1 MRVPEKQKDRLQI
14 PLMFAFRDAHEK
26 RDAAKDQDV
35 RVDGERV
42 LSERSSLRR
51 RGADEA
57 LLKSDLAVDLGN
69 LVDTIDLDSAVDLS
83 DKPFTKKSV
92 LNYGLYDL
100 NHVLLTDQSSE
111 TVIENLKRALLE
123 HEPRLRPESL
133 LIQRTKRDGDH
144 VHQRIRFNIS
154 AEMLCKPLDIPIE
167 FVAEIDTSSAK
178 VLVSRLAG
186 AV

>member
-1 MRVPEKQKDRLQI
+1 MRAPDRQKDRLQI
-14 PLMFAFRDAHEK
+14 PLMFAFRDAHDK

-42 LSERSSLRR
+42 MSERSSLRR

-57 LLKSDLAVDLGN
+57 LLKGDLGIDLGN
-69 LVDTIDLDSAVDLS
+69 LVDTIDLDSSVDLS
-83 DKPFTKKSV
+83 DLPYVKRSI

-100 NHVLLTDQSSE
+100 NHLLLTNNSADE
-111 TVIENLKRALLE
+111 VVENLKRALLE
-123 HEPRLRPESL
+123 HEPRLRAESL
-133 LIQRTKRDGDH
+133 VIQRTKKDGDH
-144 VHQRIRFNIS
+144 VHQRIRFNVS

-167 FVAEIDTSSAK
+167 FVAEIDPSSAK
-178 VLVSRLAG
+178 VAVSRPAG